1 MLSGC
6 PLTFEM
12 KVWVDSCRCLKP
24 SLQKERP
31 PGAELT
37 ERKETHRDTLHGPA
51 SGQEL
56 RGNLKGSWQ
65 DSIQGRGRRALLPAE
80 EGASECQQQPW
91 SLRTRAK
98 PFKACN
104 SRPTQL
110 ATQLEDGIN
119 TGVIVLRVYSN
130 KIRE

>member
-65 DSIQGRGRRALLPAE
+65 DSIQGRGRRALLQKSPVLCS
-80 EGASECQQQPW
+80 ASEHLFVDGMLPHSW
-91 SLRTRAK
+91 SV
-98 PFKACN
+98 
-104 SRPTQL
+104 
-110 ATQLEDGIN
+110 N
-119 TGVIVLRVYSN
+119 TAN
-130 KIRE
+130 